1 MSPTTPHRLRRH
13 VQMSDFGFGRPRL
26 QSSRAKTPREYISVS
41 SDEETTEPPPKK
53 HRVGSPLVVCL
64 SDSDVDS
71 DVESIIILDDSDVD
85 SDASIICLG
94 TDDGSDSD
102 VEVRQ
107 VIWNVDLTADDM
119 PEIVDLE
126 GSFESCSSILGFFL
140 SDSENDIQE
149 MPIDVTSAPIEN
161 LENLKVP
168 PGTPESESSNKENS
182 KKVVE
187 HVSETRK
194 TPKSGPSQGVFR
206 NLRARPSISI
216 SSATKPKVQC
226 SKRKSKRLSPQ
237 APPPSDSRDEGDD
250 HPIGDEYQAIIPL
263 LLDTDPNDD
272 YGDDNEYDEEIWT
285 PKRFEI
291 KDSEK
296 IKEIEDS
303 FNGQIRSVYWLVI
316 WRQFKGRILFEDA
329 LQNLKKHGYDFA
341 ASLQTIDQVLK
352 KRPNLMKHPCMGQAT
367 RMAKHGLN
375 EMVTMRELQKTL
387 VSQVFK
393 GDCSPNFHL
402 SEVHHYRYQFVR
414 FFMFQH
420 YWDRPCLCKDALCK
434 PMDFEPRFGCSN
446 CAKDWRHFEKGD
458 PMCLIC
464 QTYKNLTGEMRPVKD
479 TYFAK
484 EEKEFIVRRNEMQM
498 ESGKVLKREEFE
510 KLIEEEKVKRWMK
523 LEITEEEKLMMNFQ
537 DPKNVERY
545 SKIAAKGEYLV
556 SKLKPFVL
564 PLFPACK
571 CDESE
576 ESKRMIEKENLIVPK
591 IQNPVYVFKFEK
603 KFNPWV
609 DEEMYKKRRK
619 TTNRRNRRK

>member
-1 MSPTTPHRLRRH
+1 MSPTTPHRPRRH
-13 VQMSDFGFGRPRL
+13 VQMSDFGSGRPRL

-41 SDEETTEPPPKK
+41 SDEETTEPLPKK
-53 HRVGSPLVVCL
+53 HRVGSPVVVC
-64 SDSDVDS
+64 
-71 DVESIIILDDSDVD
+71 
-85 SDASIICLG
+85 

-107 VIWNVDLTADDM
+107 VIWNIDLTSDDK
-119 PEIVDLE
+119 PEFVDLE
-126 GSFESCSSILGFFL
+126 
-140 SDSENDIQE
+140 DSNDDIE
-149 MPIDVTSAPIEN
+149 EIPPAPIEN
-161 LENLKVP
+161 LKNLEVP

-182 KKVVE
+182 E
-187 HVSETRK
+187 WVSEQVSATRK
-194 TPKSGPSQGVFR
+194 TPKSGPAQGVYR

-237 APPPSDSRDEGDD
+237 APPPSDSREGEDD
-250 HPIGDEYQAIIPL
+250 YAIGEEYQATIQP

-272 YGDDNEYDEEIWT
+272 YGDDNEYEEEIWT

-291 KDSEK
+291 EDSEK
-296 IKEIEDS
+296 RKEMEDS
-303 FNGQIRSVYWLVI
+303 FNEQIRSVYWLAI
-316 WRQFKGRILFEDA
+316 WRQFKGRILFEDG
-329 LQNLKKHGYDFA
+329 LQNLKKHGYDFV

-375 EMVTMRELQKTL
+375 EMVTMRELQQTL
-387 VSQVFK
+387 L
-393 GDCSPNFHL
+393 PNFHL

-464 QTYKNLTGEMRPVKD
+464 QTYKNLAGEMRPVKD
-479 TYFAK
+479 TYFTK
-484 EEKEFIVRRNEMQM
+484 EEKALIVRWNEMQM
-498 ESGKVLKREEFE
+498 EAGKVLKREEFE
-510 KLIEEEKVKRWMK
+510 KLIEEEKVKRWMN

-537 DPKNVERY
+537 DPKSAERY
-545 SKIAAKGEYLV
+545 SKIAAKEEYLV

-576 ESKRMIEKENLIVPK
+576 ERKRMIEKENLIVPK

>member
-1 MSPTTPHRLRRH
+1 MSPTIPHRFRRH
-13 VQMSDFGFGRPRL
+13 VQMSDFGSGRPRL
-26 QSSRAKTPREYISVS
+26 QSSLAKTPREYISVS

-53 HRVGSPLVVCL
+53 HRVGTPVVVCL

-107 VIWNVDLTADDM
+107 VIWNIDLTADDK
-119 PEIVDLE
+119 PDIVDLE
-126 GSFESCSSILGFFL
+126 DSDNEIREISI
-140 SDSENDIQE
+140 I
-149 MPIDVTSAPIEN
+149 VTPAPIES
-161 LENLKVP
+161 LENLEVP

-182 KKVVE
+182 EMVVE
-187 HVSETRK
+187 QVSETRK
-194 TPKSGPSQGVFR
+194 TPKSGPSQGVYR

-226 SKRKSKRLSPQ
+226 SKRRKSKRLSPQ

-272 YGDDNEYDEEIWT
+272 YGDDNEYEEDIWT

-291 KDSEK
+291 EDSEK
-296 IKEIEDS
+296 RKEMEDS
-303 FNGQIRSVYWLVI
+303 FNEQIRSVYWLAI

-352 KRPNLMKHPCMGQAT
+352 KRPNVMKHPCMGQAT

-387 VSQVFK
+387 L
-393 GDCSPNFHL
+393 PNFLL

-420 YWDRPCLCKDALCK
+420 YWDRPCLCEHALCK
-434 PMDFEPRFGCSN
+434 AMDFEPRFGCSN

-479 TYFAK
+479 TYFTK
-484 EEKEFIVRRNEMQM
+484 EEKQLIVKWNEMQM
-498 ESGKVLKREEFE
+498 EAGKVLKREEFE
-510 KLIEEEKVKRWMK
+510 KLIEEEKVKRWMN

-609 DEEMYKKRRK
+609 DEEMYKKKRK
-619 TTNRRNRRK
+619 TTYRKNRRK